1 MMMPHRRTFLLAALL
16 LSIVLPGRASAAPFK
31 PAQWNPNFTAAL
43 AYSKKQNKPI
53 LAYFSGSD
61 WDEWGKKLDKE
72 VLKRENFANWANKNV
87 ILFQADFPSNKPQDL
102 YKKQNEDLK
111 TKYQ

>member
-1 MMMPHRRTFLLAALL
+1 MINTMILHRRTLLLAGLL
-16 LSIVLPGRASAAPFK
+16 LSIVMPRATLAAVVK

-72 VLKRENFANWANKNV
+72 VLKSEIFAEWANKNV

-102 YKKQNEDLK
+102 YKRQNE
-111 TKYQ
+111 